1 MRGLGRSGLAFAAV
15 ALLSSAAAPGA
26 RAGVSCASAM
36 PARAARLPAP
46 IVVTTDCG
54 RFRIDERGRV
64 SFHHGFALPVP
75 AGTSYYMDLTW
86 YRLRGGHLIIG
97 HRKRTLWHSRA
108 RFRGR
113 YVDIGAVASSRAA
126 VAFSIFHGRRQS
138 LFVARQGQAE
148 RLVATGETPLGF
160 TSRGVLI
167 SLRRWTLLLRGGPDW
182 RPRRLIRGAT
192 NVVFDHAAQAVY
204 FVAGGRLE
212 RFDGVRITMLATL
225 ASLRVGRSPQI
236 EPLGRLVGVHSLR
249 RLVVLRSDGS
259 VLASTELP
267 RPLRR
272 ADVGVASALAADGDA
287 DAVAFTVTRGN
298 TAYGSDG
305 SELVYLLR
313 AGTKA
318 ARVVF
323 RERMSFAVC
332 ERGAELAW
340 RGRWLLYSASEGRV
354 ALIDTGRPD
363 ASVDLSATVAR
374 LPGMGGDG
382 GRFDA
387 SWA

>member
-1 MRGLGRSGLAFAAV
+1 
-15 ALLSSAAAPGA
+15 
-26 RAGVSCASAM
+26 M
-36 PARAARLPAP
+36 PSRAARLPAP

-54 RFRIDERGRV
+54 RYRIDERGRV

-75 AGTSYYMDLTW
+75 AGASYYMDLTW
-86 YRLRGGHLIIG
+86 YRLRGEHLIIG

-108 RFRGR
+108 RFPGR

-138 LFVARQGQAE
+138 LFVARRGQAE
-148 RLVATGETPLGF
+148 PLVATGETPLGF
-160 TSRGVLI
+160 TNRGGLI
-167 SLRRWTLLLRGGPDW
+167 SQRRWTLLLRSGPDW
-182 RPRRLIRGAT
+182 RPRRLIRDASD
-192 NVVFDHAAQAVY
+192 VVFDHTVEAVY

-212 RFDGVRITMLATL
+212 RFGGTRITRLAML
-225 ASLRVGRSPQI
+225 ASLRVGRRPQI
-236 EPLGRLVGVHSLR
+236 EPLGPLVGLHSSR
-249 RLVVLRSDGS
+249 RLVVLRLDGS
-259 VLASTELP
+259 VFASTELP

-272 ADVGVASALAADGDA
+272 SDLISSALSADGDA

-298 TAYGSDG
+298 TASGSHG

-313 AGTKA
+313 PGSKA
-318 ARVVF
+318 ARVIF
-323 RERMSFAVC
+323 RARMSFAVC

-340 RGRWLLYSASEGRV
+340 RGRWLLYSTSEGRV

-363 ASVDLSATVAR
+363 ASLDLSATLTRV
-374 LPGMGGDG
+374 PGMSGNG

>member
-1 MRGLGRSGLAFAAV
+1 
-15 ALLSSAAAPGA
+15 
-26 RAGVSCASAM
+26 M

-204 FVAGGRLE
+204 FVAGGRLGRQRAYLSAPRGNE
-212 RFDGVRITMLATL
+212 GGARGVPGANELRRLRARSRARLARSL
-225 ASLRVGRSPQI
+225 AALLGQRRPGRSDRHRPPGRVGRSERNGGAI
-236 EPLGRLVGVHSLR
+236 ARHGRR
-249 RLVVLRSDGS
+249 R
-259 VLASTELP
+259 
-267 RPLRR
+267 
-272 ADVGVASALAADGDA
+272 
-287 DAVAFTVTRGN
+287 
-298 TAYGSDG
+298 
-305 SELVYLLR
+305 
-313 AGTKA
+313 
-318 ARVVF
+318 
-323 RERMSFAVC
+323 
-332 ERGAELAW
+332 
-340 RGRWLLYSASEGRV
+340 
-354 ALIDTGRPD
+354 
-363 ASVDLSATVAR
+363 
-374 LPGMGGDG
+374 
-382 GRFDA
+382 
-387 SWA
+387 